1 MTNQNISSVD
11 ITIGA
16 NMYGR
21 IPDLPNTP
29 SHVLAE
35 FVDNALQSSRDKKEK
50 LLAVDSEYRLRIDI
64 DFEWDGN
71 TNQATAIIITDNAGG
86 IDASNYTKTFKL
98 ANTPENNEGLNEFGM
113 VLLCL

>member
-71 TNQATAIIITDNAGG
+71 TNQATAIIITQAELMLQTTPKH
-86 IDASNYTKTFKL
+86 SNLPIPQKT
-98 ANTPENNEGLNEFGM
+98 M
-113 VLLCL
+113 RD

>member
-35 FVDNALQSSRDKKEK
+35 FVDNALQSSRDKKEE
-50 LLAVDSEYRLRIDI
+50 LLAVDPEYRLRIDI
-64 DFEWDGN
+64 DFEWDEN
-71 TNQATAIIITDNAGG
+71 TKSGKFLHKPERADI
-86 IDASNYTKTFKL
+86 
-98 ANTPENNEGLNEFGM
+98 PENIKEQLIVE
-113 VLLCL
+113 LYSK